1 MSDMIVRCTSRLLE
15 LMRTK
20 SIAEIKASSEDWYGT
35 SFWLEGRKCVI
46 LVHAATLYSALAL
59 DVRVGDLRPPGGFV
73 FTQIVRALDRD
84 GLTRDTFGTIEARD
98 VRLAKTADRSVVGS
112 MNDMV
117 HLIRLIVGYTGG
129 LACCD
134 AGEVLR
140 LLHGTPNGARGYAT
154 ALELARAT
162 VDNASG

>member
-73 FTQIVRALDRD
+73 FT
-84 GLTRDTFGTIEARD
+84 
-98 VRLAKTADRSVVGS
+98 RLSELSTGMDLPEILSAPSKPAMCGWRRLPTAASSV
-112 MNDMV
+112 
-117 HLIRLIVGYTGG
+117 
-129 LACCD
+129 
-134 AGEVLR
+134 
-140 LLHGTPNGARGYAT
+140 P
-154 ALELARAT
+154 
-162 VDNASG
+162 